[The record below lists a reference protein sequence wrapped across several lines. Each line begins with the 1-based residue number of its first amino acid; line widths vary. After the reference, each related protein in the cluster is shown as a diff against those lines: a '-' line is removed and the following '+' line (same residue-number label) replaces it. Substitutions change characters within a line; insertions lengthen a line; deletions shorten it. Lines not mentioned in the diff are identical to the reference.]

1 MLCFVQKERS
11 WNNWESASFDDG
23 GQGDK
28 FRKLMGI
35 KATPSSSSSA
45 GDDSK
50 QQQKNAK
57 LLQDLEVQYETSR
70 FMTHKARG
78 VGLGYG
84 MSTQTLEPKIDQS
97 TDNLLE
103 TSDRRQ

>member
-1 MLCFVQKERS
+1 MSYFVQKERS
-11 WNNWESASFDDG
+11 WNNWESASFDEGD
-23 GQGDK
+23 QGDK
-28 FRKLMGI
+28 FRRLMGI
-35 KATPSSSSSA
+35 KATPPST
-45 GDDSK
+45 GDNDSK

-103 TSDRRQ
+103 SSDRQQ

>member
-1 MLCFVQKERS
+1 
-11 WNNWESASFDDG
+11 
-23 GQGDK
+23 
-28 FRKLMGI
+28 MGI
-35 KATPSSSSSA
+35 KTTPSSS

-78 VGLGYG
+78 AGLGYG
-84 MSTQTLEPKIDQS
+84 MTTQTLEPKIDQS

-103 TSDRRQ
+103 SSDKRQ